1 MKDYLSSTGD
11 AISPMFN
18 SIRDSYEKIFQLKID
33 IHHWVH
39 LENYIKGNDHNGYG
53 PRNFEEW
60 VRDMGEDPTVENVLF
75 WRGKLEDMVIARN
88 ETINILCSSIL
99 MIAQNGIK
107 LVVGKPSNWR
117 EHENTL
123 LSSQQECLLSA
134 IWHGRNL
141 GAHVEGLSENTP
153 SYRYFKVL
161 KERRDLDVLS
171 DSCKYPC
178 QVIVKDLLGWIY
190 THDLKLKDSIHTEIW
205 PSPYIHDM
213 ERIGGLA

>member
-18 SIRDSYEKIFQLKID
+18 SIRDNYEKIFQLKID

-53 PRNFEEW
+53 PRNYEEW
-60 VRDMGEDPTVENVLF
+60 IKDMGEEPTVDSVLF
-75 WRGKLEDMVIARN
+75 WRGKLEDMLIARN

-107 LVVGKPSNWR
+107 LVVGKPSIWR
-117 EHENTL
+117 AHESTL
-123 LSSQQECLLSA
+123 LSSQQECLLNA

-153 SYRYFKVL
+153 SYRYFSGL
-161 KERRDLDVLS
+161 KERRDIDLLS
-171 DSCKYPC
+171 NSCDHPC
-178 QVIVKDLLGWIY
+178 QVIVKDLLGWID
-190 THDLKLKDSIHTEIW
+190 THDLKINDTIHTEVW
-205 PSPYIHDM
+205 PSPYIQDM